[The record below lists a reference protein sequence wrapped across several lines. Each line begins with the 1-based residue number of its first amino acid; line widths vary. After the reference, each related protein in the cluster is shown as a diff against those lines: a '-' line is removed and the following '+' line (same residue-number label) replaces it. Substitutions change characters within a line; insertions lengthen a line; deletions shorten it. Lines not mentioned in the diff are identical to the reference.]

1 MMAISLFSKLH
12 KSPDSEY
19 NCDDKHSDKESQ
31 GVDQLR
37 TEGTKGGMRNPWGQY
52 CRPSLINDAGS
63 TISEYWMSGCVRA
76 IDAVSGF
83 PNQDYT
89 AEETN

>member
-1 MMAISLFSKLH
+1 MMSISLFSKLH

-37 TEGTKGGMRNPWGQY
+37 TEGTKGGMRNP
-52 CRPSLINDAGS
+52 
-63 TISEYWMSGCVRA
+63 
-76 IDAVSGF
+76 
-83 PNQDYT
+83 
-89 AEETN
+89 